1 MTAPADNGEVL
12 LQGDTKASYFWD
24 DGSGINGD
32 TGAPA
37 SGEPMQQGMFA
48 SPSWPLGTKGY
59 IEYEGQT
66 VEFFIGDRGPGDPSS
81 NCNVMLDLD
90 GKTFAELVG
99 GSWNESGLYVEG
111 TDLGHINVTYHITE
125 WGDGPGTPGAPHPMN
140 DPSQKCESFVPE
152 SSDSGSDEAA
162 AAAGED
168 QQAADE
174 QQAAADEQQAL
185 EEKQDQV
192 QEQAAQQQAV
202 AKDQGNPAQES
213 PLLTS
218 TTASA
223 NAPQMATVAQ
233 ELPMA
238 SGALP
243 ILMLL
248 PVLLAIAIITKRK
261 AIAFAMTRYGQ
272 QYRPALF
279 TRENVRLARENLRRV
294 NPFTRN

>member
-1 MTAPADNGEVL
+1 MNPITAPATDEVL
-12 LQGDTKASYFWD
+12 LQGETKASYFWD

-37 SGEPMQQGMFA
+37 SGEPMQEGLFA

-66 VEFFIGDRGPGDPSS
+66 REFFIGDRGPGDPSS

-90 GKTFAELVG
+90 GKTFADLVG
-99 GSWNESGLYVEG
+99 GTWNESGLYVEG

-152 SSDSGSDEAA
+152 SSDAGEDEAA
-162 AAAGED
+162 TSTDEEQQATDATDPEAEAD
-168 QQAADE
+168 QQAIEE
-174 QQAAADEQQAL
+174 QQDGL
-185 EEKQDQV
+185 
-192 QEQAAQQQAV
+192 QEMAAQQQV
-202 AKDQGNPAQES
+202 TAKDQGNPAQES
-213 PLLTS
+213 PLLSS
-218 TTASA
+218 TTAST

-248 PVLLAIAIITKRK
+248 PVLLAIAIVTKRK
-261 AIAFAMTRYGQ
+261 AIGLAMARYGQ
-272 QYRPALF
+272 QYRPAHARELF
-279 TRENVRLARENLRRV
+279 SKENLRRI
-294 NPFTRN
+294 NPFARD